1 MPSVS
6 SPKSPLQQKP
16 KFFNQLANIETNYTP
31 EKTNLSPYTRYTENN
46 VTQKQTSQ
54 FVPNIS
60 NTQQPNNAMK
70 NTDAGQQNYLQT
82 NYAYKPLNLP
92 PSQPKQS

>member
-31 EKTNLSPYTRYTENN
+31 EKTNLSPYTRYT
-46 VTQKQTSQ
+46 
-54 FVPNIS
+54 
-60 NTQQPNNAMK
+60 
-70 NTDAGQQNYLQT
+70 
-82 NYAYKPLNLP
+82 
-92 PSQPKQS
+92 